1 VSVALFGRAATIEP
15 MVGPRR
21 VRPLLLLPLLGIAA
35 LSAGVAGSAR
45 AGADS
50 GPSAAAADHRA
61 QAGASQPQAT
71 DSRRRRRPGC
81 GRFCRQAGGFGAP
94 PEDQPQP
101 VRIPRQRVRVAD
113 DWIFAV
119 RATCRLTETC
129 IGAIIVA
136 GRVEYGRADLRIPAG
151 ATRRVLVGV
160 SARGRRSLR
169 RHGRDRRGFATVPL
183 INDDAPVSISST
195 LTILAPR

>member
-1 VSVALFGRAATIEP
+1 MLA
-15 MVGPRR
+15 PRR
-21 VRPLLLLPLLGIAA
+21 VRLLLPLLGIAA
-35 LSAGVAGSAR
+35 VSAGVAGSAR

-50 GPSAAAADHRA
+50 GPSATAADHRA

-71 DSRRRRRPGC
+71 DSRRRHRKRPGC
-81 GRFCRQAGGFGAP
+81 NRFCRQAGGFGAP
-94 PEDQPQP
+94 PTDQPAP
-101 VRIPRQRVRVAD
+101 VRIPRQPVRVAD

-119 RATCRLTETC
+119 RATCRLTKTC

-136 GRVEYGRADLRIPAG
+136 GRVSYGRADLRIPAG

-160 SARGRRSLR
+160 PARGRRYLR
-169 RHGRDRRGFATVPL
+169 RHGRDRKGFATVPL
-183 INDDAPVSISST
+183 IYDDAPVSISST

>member
-1 VSVALFGRAATIEP
+1 MVA
-15 MVGPRR
+15 PRR
-21 VRPLLLLPLLGIAA
+21 VRLLLPLLGIAA
-35 LSAGVAGSAR
+35 LSAGVTGSAR

-50 GPSAAAADHRA
+50 GPSATAADHRA

-71 DSRRRRRPGC
+71 DSRRRRRRPGC

-94 PEDQPQP
+94 PTDQPEP

-119 RATCRLTETC
+119 RATCRLTKTC

-160 SARGRRSLR
+160 SAQGRRSLR
-169 RHGRDRRGFATVPL
+169 RHRRDRRGFATVPL
-183 INDDAPVSISST
+183 IYDDAPVSISSK